1 MEHSGRKTVD
11 IGRGIFL
18 VRYTDAEDEACPPT
32 VTVSPDSESEGDIS
46 LLLHPDHR
54 DPILWQPGACL
65 VVRASSPGRLSI
77 AVKPSVTNGSAAA
90 TVRVEPLLQRT
101 TAPTPVLE
109 RKHGTSSADVD
120 DFRVLGHIAGIG
132 DVVARANE
140 WLAGPSAPSRIEGIS
155 IAWPGKPD
163 DLEIRYAVQTAK
175 PQTISGR
182 MLELESFAGTRG
194 KALALVGITLDI
206 SGMSASNFQLE
217 VEAIFLGAPMLRVV
231 GRRVVLS
238 GPTGREPLVG
248 LRVGLEKMSTNGKPQ
263 ATPRAPR
270 PQHPSN
276 GVRVFRGRTKQDQ
289 SATS

>member
-18 VRYTDAEDEACPPT
+18 VRYADAEDEAWPPT
-32 VTVSPDSESEGDIS
+32 VTVSPDAESEEHIS

-54 DPILWQPGACL
+54 DPVLWQPGACL

-77 AVKPSVTNGSAAA
+77 AVKPSVINGSAAA
-90 TVRVEPLLQRT
+90 TVKVEPLLQRT
-101 TAPTPVLE
+101 AAPAVLAG
-109 RKHGTSSADVD
+109 KHNGSSSDVD

-132 DVVARANE
+132 DVVAHANE

-163 DLEIRYAVQTAK
+163 DLQFRYAVQTAK
-175 PQTISGR
+175 AQSISGR
-182 MLELESFAGTRG
+182 MLELDSFAGTRG
-194 KALALVGITLDI
+194 KALAIVGITLEI
-206 SGMSASNFQLE
+206 SGISASNFQLE
-217 VEAIFLGAPMLRVV
+217 AEAIFLGAPTIRIV
-231 GRRVVLS
+231 GRRIVLS

-248 LRVGLEKMSTNGKPQ
+248 LRVGLEKLGANAGPH
-263 ATPRAPR
+263 ATQRAVR
-270 PQHPSN
+270 PQSPSN
-276 GVRVFRGRTKQDQ
+276 GVRVFRGRAKQDQ